1 MGGFRGV
8 GEKCVPAKWSA
19 VNAMAAD
26 TKGNLYLASSVD
38 VLKIAPG
45 GVVSTIAGSAATGNS
60 PDGGLAINALF
71 QSVSGVAVGAS
82 GNVYGSDTQANR
94 VPEISPINRT
104 LAPFARYRKAGL
116 H

>member
-45 GVVSTIAGSAATGNS
+45 GVVSTIAGSAPTGNS

-71 QSVSGVAVGAS
+71 QSVSGVAGDAS
-82 GNVYGSDTQANR
+82 RHVYVCDPPSHPRPKT
-94 VPEISPINRT
+94 SPIHRT
-104 LAPFARYRKAGL
+104 L
-116 H
+116 